1 MYGYISGMSIQVLI
15 AFIFKNNNIT
25 TLDEFKCE
33 LKKVNFDEIISLTH
47 TAYNK
52 KTKSDEIMVIQESTY
67 PYKNTVRSITKS
79 TKEIIINILKNEK
92 LTIKL
97 DKIIVLSFNAVDKE
111 DMFYLEE
118 INNMMNVVIIK
129 ILIKLEKFSDDIIK
143 LFDKWYYTKNKKGIY
158 FKIRYNSDA
167 SIIDYELEKLSD
179 YANNL
184 INTKNISFSIIKK

>member
-1 MYGYISGMSIQVLI
+1 
-15 AFIFKNNNIT
+15 
-25 TLDEFKCE
+25 
-33 LKKVNFDEIISLTH
+33 
-47 TAYNK
+47 
-52 KTKSDEIMVIQESTY
+52 MVIQESTY
-67 PYKNTVRSITKS
+67 SYKNTVRSITKS